1 MLLSTSGAQSPGAN
15 RWLVISKFDME
26 KYRVFIRENEY
37 LIEIDGD
44 RIWID
49 GQRVYAGIHFLNE
62 DGLFMIEKDAG
73 KREFHIKPKEGDTYQ
88 ITTRGLQ
95 VDAVVQSE
103 KGRRGKRRT
112 EKKEAGLI
120 TAPIPGV
127 VMNVLVKKGDSIDEN
142 QVLVVL
148 ESMKMLMEFRAPFEG
163 IVENVALS
171 KGQNVEKGDEMVRIK
186 KRGK

>member
-1 MLLSTSGAQSPGAN
+1 
-15 RWLVISKFDME
+15 ME

-49 GQRVYAGIHFLNE
+49 GQPVYAGIHFLNE
-62 DGLFMIEKDAG
+62 DGLFMIEKDAA

-88 ITTRGLQ
+88 VTTRGLQ
-95 VDAVVQSE
+95 VDAVVQPE
-103 KGRRGKRRT
+103 KGRRAKRAA

-127 VMNVLVKKGDSIDEN
+127 VMNVLVKEGDFIEKD

-163 IVENVALS
+163 IVENLALS
-171 KGQNVEKGDEMVRIK
+171 KGQIVEKGDEMVRIK
-186 KRGK
+186 IRGK